1 MINQED
7 IKPYISEE
15 QLQSGIKNLASKLN
29 EIYQNEEVYLIC
41 VLKGSVMFMTDL
53 AKYLTMPVKMEFIRL
68 SSYGNGTAYSGKVNA
83 VDISL
88 PDLNGKNVL
97 IIEDIIDTG
106 HTAKFLMD
114 FLNHNFKFKDL
125 KFCALLDKKIKRVA
139 NIEADYY
146 CFEIDD
152 KFVVG
157 YGLDC
162 EGYYRNLPYIGYI
175 EV

>member
-1 MINQED
+1 MNSPLGEN
-7 IKPYISEE
+7 K
-15 QLQSGIKNLASKLN
+15 
-29 EIYQNEEVYLIC
+29 IC
-41 VLKGSVMFMTDL
+41 EGLL
-53 AKYLTMPVKMEFIRL
+53 FIM
-68 SSYGNGTAYSGKVNA
+68 
-83 VDISL
+83 
-88 PDLNGKNVL
+88 NVL

-106 HTAKFLMD
+106 HTAKILMD

-157 YGLDC
+157 YGLDS
-162 EGYYRNLPYIGYI
+162 EGYYRNLPYIGYV